1 MLMTSKT
8 IVRFKGKM
16 GRKKLEMTLEARKA
30 HDRKLAADRQRRK
43 RAKMT
48 EADKKN
54 MKVTRRNQK
63 KKYLSQPGKLAKQRE
78 YERKSRK
85 RSRIAL
91 NALRSASVPDKL

>member
-1 MLMTSKT
+1 
-8 IVRFKGKM
+8 
-16 GRKKLEMTLEARKA
+16 
-30 HDRKLAADRQRRK
+30 
-43 RAKMT
+43 MT